1 MRTLLGGSALLL
13 AAIALGLW
21 LIGDDPV
28 AAGIFVR
35 TAAVMGAVWFAYPGL
50 QSMTAGSWALTAVG
64 VVVVILRPRAAW
76 LVIPVILLLGVTRA
90 RQGRPRSAAPPDR
103 GPRG

>member
-21 LIGDDPV
+21 LVQDDAV
-28 AAGIFVR
+28 TAGIFVR

-50 QSMTAGSWALTAVG
+50 QSMTAGTWAVTAVG
-64 VVVVILRPRAAW
+64 VVVVIVRPRAAW
-76 LVIPVILLLGVTRA
+76 LLIPVILLVGFTRA
-90 RQGRPRSAAPPDR
+90 RQHRPKPAAPPDR